1 MSEHTR
7 LEGHSDFSKQLVGY
21 SPAVCTVLIMTT
33 ECNQNHDQVLFELV
47 LSSSTLLAKPR
58 SDMKQ
63 GAPNKNHVRINFFNI
78 RLNII
83 DINRLAGVWQRSS
96 DDLVYTWLA

>member
-47 LSSSTLLAKPR
+47 LSSSTLFGKAKIGHETRRPEQESR
-58 SDMKQ
+58 QDQ
-63 GAPNKNHVRINFFNI
+63 FLQHQTQCHRY
-78 RLNII
+78 
-83 DINRLAGVWQRSS
+83 Q
-96 DDLVYTWLA
+96 